1 MANKLTIRM
10 VTPEGKKKE
19 DQAEILNVV
28 TTSGA
33 MGILPKHLPLVAV
46 LEISHL
52 NYRNDGKLF
61 EYSISG
67 GVMHVKKD
75 EVLLL
80 LESFEAKDEIDFV
93 RADKSRKRAE
103 ERLALKGP
111 DIDVRR
117 AEISLKRAL
126 NRLNMK

>member
-1 MANKLTIRM
+1 
-10 VTPEGKKKE
+10 
-19 DQAEILNVV
+19 
-28 TTSGA
+28 
-33 MGILPKHLPLVAV
+33 
-46 LEISHL
+46 
-52 NYRNDGKLF
+52 
-61 EYSISG
+61 
-67 GVMHVKKD
+67 MHVKKD

>member
-52 NYRNDGKLF
+52 NYRNNGKLF

-80 LESFEAKDEIDFV
+80 LESFEAKAEIDFV

>member
-1 MANKLTIRM
+1 M

-52 NYRNDGKLF
+52 NYRNNGKLF

-80 LESFEAKDEIDFV
+80 LESFEAKAEIDFV

>member
-1 MANKLTIRM
+1 M

>member
-1 MANKLTIRM
+1 M
-10 VTPEGKKKE
+10 VTPDGKKRE

-52 NYRNDGKLF
+52 NYRNEGKIY

-67 GVMHVKKD
+67 GVMNVKKD

-80 LESFEAKDEIDFV
+80 LEAFESKEEIDFS
-93 RADKSRKRAE
+93 RADESRKRAE

-111 DIDVRR
+111 NIDIRR

-126 NRLNMK
+126 NRLSMK

>member
-52 NYRNDGKLF
+52 NYRNGGKLF

-80 LESFEAKDEIDFV
+80 LESFESKDEIDFV

>member
-52 NYRNDGKLF
+52 NYRSDGKLF

-80 LESFEAKDEIDFV
+80 LESFESKDEIDFV